1 MTTPIVNTTYSIP
14 SIERSIQ
21 GKDRWTHRILF
32 QRLPNPFQHKSSP
45 LWICRSPSRR
55 GKRGRRELAIEQQRL
70 ASTYVQ
76 SKQEGL
82 LQVPHQQLQEI
93 LVITRYPLL
102 PTESHSTRFL
112 HTNDGVDEVKDGSVQ
127 GRFIR
132 IHSFQIKTSLE
143 TWGTLVEEGNQ
154 Q

>member
-1 MTTPIVNTTYSIP
+1 MTTPTVNTTYSIP

-21 GKDRWTHRILF
+21 GKDRWTHQILF
-32 QRLPNPFQHKSSP
+32 QRLPNPFQHRSSP
-45 LWICRSPSRR
+45 LWTCRSPSRR
-55 GKRGRRELAIEQQRL
+55 SRRGRRELAIDSRDDK
-70 ASTYVQ
+70 YIRP
-76 SKQEGL
+76 KQTRRI
-82 LQVPHQQLQEI
+82 VPS
-93 LVITRYPLL
+93 
-102 PTESHSTRFL
+102 PTPTTPRDLGNNKIPAPTHRESYSTRLF

-143 TWGTLVEEGNQ
+143 TWGTLVQEGNQ